1 MDTIISRIAA
11 MQLST
16 PDGTA
21 VVADGVRLTYAQLWK
36 QANGFA
42 AYLAYGGVRSGDRVL
57 ITAFPTVDFVIAV
70 IGCAVLGAV
79 SVPVEKMAGHEAA
92 CDIAGKTG
100 ASHFIG
106 NTVIPVCKFT
116 DLSTVTHLA
125 DQFYDTDQFYKLPG
139 ESALAVILFT
149 TGTTG
154 ISKGVMLSHRAL
166 FAACDNNACA
176 DELNSDSRYLIAV
189 PLNHA
194 SGFRKLL
201 SCLLSGATAVLLDG
215 FLDVMKF
222 YRTIKAENVNTLVLP
237 PSAMRILLNISASEL
252 AKYSSQIKV
261 VHIGAAA
268 LPEVDKERLLK
279 ILPYSRLLFGY
290 GSTEAG
296 NSTVYNF
303 SQYPGRENC
312 VGKPNPH
319 TGIFIADEE
328 GNPITACGE
337 KGRLAISGDTLMDG
351 YYNDEKLTARVMHDG
366 VLFTNDFGYIDCEGF
381 VYVLGRT
388 GDVINSGG
396 LKISPAEVEN
406 IVMRYQGISDCA
418 CLGVPDKL
426 SGEAVKL
433 YIVCEKE
440 PDMVAFRKYLLDHL
454 EYYKVPSEIEKREAL
469 PRLPNG
475 KLDRRKLQAMLQPV

>member
-11 MQLST
+11 WQLT
-16 PDGTA
+16 DPDGTA
-21 VVADGVRLTYAQLWK
+21 VVADGARLTYAQLWK

-42 AYLAYGGVRSGDRVL
+42 AYLASCEVRSGDRVL
-57 ITAFPTVDFVIAV
+57 IKAFPTADFVIAV

-79 SVPVEKMAGHEAA
+79 SIPVEKMAGHDAV

-100 ASHFIG
+100 ASHYVG
-106 NTVIPVCKFT
+106 NTAIPGCGFT
-116 DLSTVTHLA
+116 ELSTATHLA
-125 DQFYDTDQFYKLPG
+125 GQFPDTNQFCELPG

-154 ISKGVMLSHRAL
+154 ISKGVMLSHKAL

-176 DELNSDSRYLIAV
+176 DELNFDSRYLIAA

-215 FLDVMKF
+215 FLDVMRF
-222 YRTIKAENVNTLVLP
+222 YRTLKAENINTLVLP
-237 PSAMRILLNISASEL
+237 PSALRILLNTSASEL

-261 VHIGAAA
+261 VHIGAAV
-268 LPEVDKERLLK
+268 LPEANKERLSKL
-279 ILPYSRLLFGY
+279 LPESRLLFGY

-296 NSTVYNF
+296 NSTVYDF
-303 SQYPGRENC
+303 SQFPGRENC

-328 GNPITACGE
+328 GNPVTACGE
-337 KGRLAISGDTLMDG
+337 QGRLAISGDTLMDG
-351 YYNDEKLTARVMHDG
+351 YYKDEKLTAQVMHDG
-366 VLFTNDFGYIDCEGF
+366 VLYTNDIGYIDREGF

-406 IVMRYQGISDCA
+406 TVMRYKGISDCA
-418 CLGVPDKL
+418 CMGIPDKI

-433 YIVCEKE
+433 YIVCEEE
-440 PDMVAFRKYLLDHL
+440 PDMIAFRKFLLDHL
-454 EYYKVPSEIEKREAL
+454 EYYKVPTEIEKRKSL

-475 KLDRRKLQAMLQPV
+475 KLDRRKL